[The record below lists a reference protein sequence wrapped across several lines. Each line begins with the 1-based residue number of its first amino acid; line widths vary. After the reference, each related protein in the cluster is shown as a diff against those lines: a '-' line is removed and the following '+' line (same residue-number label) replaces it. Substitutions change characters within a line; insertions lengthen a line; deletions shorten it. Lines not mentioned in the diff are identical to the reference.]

1 MRNLQKKIKTYV
13 IIVSSNFPKTHP
25 KAEMPTGFTEN
36 IGNNKL
42 HTLRAGYYKWKKKFE
57 AIEKGEA
64 ILSVRTWSGEP
75 YRSPQI
81 TLFNLSHLHGI
92 GIEKLTFEEAEI
104 TKPLI
109 SGTTRTTIDRLAK
122 NDGLSVQDFK
132 DWFAKYKLDQPLA
145 VIHFTKF
152 RYEV

>member
-1 MRNLQKKIKTYV
+1 MKNLQKKIKTYV
-13 IIVSSNFPKTHP
+13 IIVSSYFPKTHS
-25 KAEMPTGFTEN
+25 KAETPTGFIEN

-42 HTLRAGYYKWKKKFE
+42 HTLRAGYHNWKKKFE

-64 ILSVRTWSGEP
+64 ILSVRTWSATP

-81 TLFNLSHLHGI
+81 ILFNLSHLDGI
-92 GIEKLTFEEAEI
+92 GIEKLEFQDQDL